1 MTPGQPLLVGVDVGT
16 TRVKAGLV
24 GLDGR
29 ELGRAAVATVWQ
41 RGPTGAQARPE
52 DFTHA
57 VNAVLIDLLADAPPG
72 EILGVGITGMAETAI
87 LLDDDGRPL
96 APAVAWYDRRAEADV
111 AEMEA
116 ELTRAEIDRQTGLGI
131 GPIPTVAMLRWLI
144 RADPGLRRAAKV
156 LSVGEWVVHDLGG
169 SIAAEPS
176 LASRTGAL
184 AIDRR
189 AWWPEVIRWAG
200 LPESVFPELR
210 PAGASWGRV
219 RAGRA
224 GRAVRAPDP
233 ALWRLHGA
241 ALTVAGHDHLVAA
254 VGSGVSTAAQVM
266 DSCGTAE
273 ALVRAVPADA
283 ARNPAEGL
291 ARGIAT
297 GWHVL
302 PDHYCLL
309 AGLPL
314 GIELTPMLE
323 RLGASHRGGRAS
335 LDDAAVA
342 WLDGKPAD
350 ELAPAARQWL
360 SALQASVSR
369 ASDSLI
375 ALEDLGGPVAEVR
388 ISGGWA
394 ANPVLRLLK
403 RRAFANTVYPRVIE
417 AGARGAA
424 LFAGMAAGAFG
435 AVDEFP
441 PPRLSEQPAAGD
453 EGSPGS
459 DLLSLSSQP
468 NESLLS

>member
-1 MTPGQPLLVGVDVGT
+1 VTPGQPLLIGVDVGT

-24 GLDGR
+24 GLDGG
-29 ELGRAAVATVWQ
+29 ELGRAAVPTVWQ
-41 RGPTGAQARPE
+41 RCPTGAQARPE
-52 DFTHA
+52 DFTQA
-57 VNAVLIDLLADAPPG
+57 VNDVLRSLLADAPPG
-72 EILGVGITGMAETAI
+72 EILGVGITSMAETAV
-87 LLDDDGRPL
+87 LVDSDGRPVG
-96 APAVAWYDRRAEADV
+96 PAVAWYDRRAEADV

-116 ELTRAEIDRQTGLGI
+116 EFTRGEIDRQTGLGI

-144 RADPGLRRAAKV
+144 GAHPDARRAAQV
-156 LSVGEWVVHDLGG
+156 LSVAEWVVHDLGG

-184 AIDRR
+184 AINGRR
-189 AWWPEVIRWAG
+189 WWPEVVRWAG
-200 LPESVFPELR
+200 LPDGAFPDLR

-219 RAGRA
+219 RSA
-224 GRAVRAPDP
+224 DP
-233 ALWRLHGA
+233 ALGRLHGA

-254 VGSGVSTAAQVM
+254 VGSGVSSAAQVM

-283 ARNPAEGL
+283 VRDPAEGL
-291 ARGIAT
+291 PRGVAT
-297 GWHVL
+297 GWHVV

-323 RLGASHRGGRAS
+323 ALGASHRGGRVS
-335 LDDAAVA
+335 LDDGALA
-342 WLDGKPAD
+342 WLDGQAVG
-350 ELAPAARQWL
+350 EGEPAASRQWL
-360 SALQASVSR
+360 SALQGTVTR
-369 ASDSLI
+369 ASASLS

-388 ISGGWA
+388 VSGGWA

-424 LFAGMAAGAFG
+424 LLAGVAAGAF
-435 AVDEFP
+435 ASLDALP
-441 PPRLSEQPAAGD
+441 PPRVSEEPELGNHGPA
-453 EGSPGS
+453 GSAV
-459 DLLSLSSQP
+459 LSLSSQP